1 MWVREVLS
9 LELKK
14 RAAYV
19 TNFWIKV
26 IVPPIAQVGVAY
38 FLWDSIFTNQNAE
51 TIGGYTFE
59 GMMLYYIVAS
69 CIYQMVQPDVGI
81 FIREI
86 YEGTLT
92 KFLVYPVPVILF
104 KFIAHIAQLILVSI
118 ELVLGLL
125 LYSLIIGGD
134 VGAIWQYKS
143 IILGAFAIVGA
154 GYLFFIM
161 ASCLELLGF
170 WVETVWGL
178 VIMLQIITSLLGG
191 KLIPLSLF
199 PEWLQSSL
207 QFTPFPYLV
216 SFPTQVVFGAV
227 PINEYLFGAGIL
239 LAWAAAFTVLA
250 SFIWNRGSYHY
261 TGTGM

>member
-1 MWVREVLS
+1 MWALEVLS

-26 IVPPIAQVGVAY
+26 ILPPIAQVGVAY
-38 FLWDSIFTNQNAE
+38 FLWDSIFTNLNVE
-51 TIGGYTFE
+51 KIGGYTFQQ
-59 GMMLYYIVAS
+59 MMLYYIVAS

-92 KFLVYPVPVILF
+92 KFLMYPVPVILF
-104 KFIAHIAQLILVSI
+104 KFLAHVAQVILVSI
-118 ELVLGLL
+118 ELIIGLL
-125 LYSLIIGGD
+125 IYRFIFASGANSFGNFEDLLLGG
-134 VGAIWQYKS
+134 VFIFGSA
-143 IILGAFAIVGA
+143 
-154 GYLFFIM
+154 YLFFIM

-170 WVETVWGL
+170 WVETAWGL
-178 VIMLQIITSLLGG
+178 VIMLQIVTSLLSG

-199 PEWLQSSL
+199 PDWFQSSL
-207 QFTPFPYLV
+207 AYTPFPYLV
-216 SFPTQVVFGAV
+216 SFPVGIVFGS
-227 PINEYLFGAGIL
+227 ISIEEYIFSATV
-239 LAWAAAFTVLA
+239 LAIWAIAFTFLA
-250 SFIWNRGSYHY
+250 SFIWDRGSYHY